1 MPKNRI
7 AFRVEREGAGM
18 GNEKPWLLA
27 EFPVVEYR
35 EILALQRG
43 LVDAKARGAL
53 THDLL
58 LVPEHHP
65 VFTLGHRGIRSGLL
79 VGEDFLAAR
88 GIEVVHVERGGDVTY
103 HGPGQAVAYPIVDLT
118 ANGWKVADF
127 VNAIEEIMIRTAG
140 QWGIRAQ
147 RDVLNRGVW
156 VAGRKLGSVGIAVR
170 REISFHG
177 LALNVDMDL
186 RPFTWINPCGLAGC
200 QMTSLKK
207 ETGQDILMKDVREAL
222 ALHAEAIFGVSFER
236 VKPAQLYAILE
247 TTKPENHSA

>member
-1 MPKNRI
+1 MRKY
-7 AFRVEREGAGM
+7 
-18 GNEKPWLLA
+18 KPWLLV
-27 EFPVVEYR
+27 EFPVADYR

-58 LVPEHHP
+58 LVLEHHP
-65 VFTLGHRGIRSGLL
+65 VFTLGHRGTRSGLL

-103 HGPGQAVAYPIVDLT
+103 HGPGQVVAYGIGDLR

-127 VNAIEEIMIRTAG
+127 VNAIEEIMIRTAARWEIPAARNP
-140 QWGIRAQ
+140 Q
-147 RDVLNRGVW
+147 NRGVW

-200 QMTSLKK
+200 RMTSFGE
-207 ETGQDILMKDVREAL
+207 ETGKDISMADVREAL
-222 ALHAEAIFGVSFER
+222 ALDAGEIFGVSFER
-236 VKPAQLYAILE
+236 VNPEQLDAVLGTGKP
-247 TTKPENHSA
+247 TNHSP

>member
-1 MPKNRI
+1 M
-7 AFRVEREGAGM
+7 EREGASM
-18 GNEKPWLLA
+18 RKDRPWLLV
-27 EFPVVEYR
+27 EFPVVDYR
-35 EILALQRG
+35 ELLALQRG

-53 THDLL
+53 AHDLL
-58 LVPEHHP
+58 LVLEHQP

-79 VGEDFLAAR
+79 VGEDYLAAR

-103 HGPGQAVAYPIVDLT
+103 HGPGQVVAYAIANLR

-127 VNAIEEIMIRTAG
+127 VNAIEEIMIRTAAR
-140 QWGIRAQ
+140 WGIQAARNPQ
-147 RDVLNRGVW
+147 NRGVW

-207 ETGQDILMKDVREAL
+207 ETEKQILMGEVREAL
-222 ALHAEAIFGVSFER
+222 ALYAGQILGVPFER
-236 VKPAQLYAILE
+236 VKPEELYAVLG
-247 TTKPENHSA
+247 TTRPAHHSP